1 MATYEHTGQSPSR
14 NLAAVLGRT
23 GLVAA
28 ISLVETAALGIWL
41 FLVQNAP
48 ITSLATGF
56 GFTALAGGLVVKY
69 AVTDVAVNGLEASVP
84 GPQAI
89 AVVLIEAALWTLW
102 LLTADRVGGLVGIAV
117 AGAVLA
123 ALLVPQHVIQDN
135 VLRGQGLVSN
145 LVDLNALGFSLVQA
159 GGATIWLLFV
169 LRGDLVTPLLV
180 DADALVGSHLPVDVA
195 TLDPGLVGLA
205 ALAAALFVEHVI
217 GVSFSRHGDRARGS
231 PSSKLR

>member
-1 MATYEHTGQSPSR
+1 MATYEYTGQSPSR
-14 NLAAVLGRT
+14 NLAAVLDRT
-23 GLVAA
+23 ALIAA
-28 ISLVETAALGIWL
+28 ISLVETAVLGIWL
-41 FLVQNAP
+41 FLVQHSL

-84 GPQAI
+84 APQAI